1 MALTAGNWNYK
12 DDNYSDVFILQNLNQ
27 FWQPE
32 EISLSADALSWEK
45 LTQDER
51 DTYSKVLAGLTLLD
65 TIQGDVG
72 MQKIADAMES
82 HQKKAVMAFMGG
94 METAVHARSYSNIFL
109 TLESSQRINELFEWV
124 SDNKH
129 LQLKGQM
136 IKQYYDNIKDDYS
149 LAQAMVASVALESFL
164 FYSGFFYPLYMGGQ
178 GKLRGSAEIISLIIR
193 DELIHGTFIGLN
205 YQEIVDR
212 LPQHKQDSLKLFTEQ
227 LFTDLL
233 RNEVSYT
240 RYLYDQ
246 VDLTMEVVD
255 FVKYNANKGL
265 NNLGYE
271 GIFEHDTVNPIVLNG
286 LNVGKQTHD
295 FFSVKGDS
303 YKKAKVV
310 KMEDSDFIFE

>member
-32 EISLSADALSWEK
+32 EISLSSDALSWEK

-72 MQKIADAMES
+72 MQKISDAMES
-82 HQKKAVMAFMGG
+82 HQKKAVMSFMGG

-136 IKQYYDNIKDDYS
+136 IKQYYDNIRDDYS

-178 GKLRGSAEIISLIIR
+178 GKLRGSAEVIGLIIR
-193 DELIHGTFIGLN
+193 DELIHGTYIGLN
-205 YQEIVDR
+205 YQEIVDK
-212 LPQHKQDSLKLFTEQ
+212 LPQEKQDSLKLFTEQ

-233 RNEVSYT
+233 RNEVGYT

-271 GIFEHDTVNPIVLNG
+271 GIFEHDKVNPIVLNG

-310 KMEDSDFIFE
+310 KIEDSDFIFE

>member
-1 MALTAGNWNYK
+1 MALTAGNWNQK

-32 EISLSADALSWEK
+32 EVSLTSDVSSWNKLS
-45 LTQDER
+45 QNER

-72 MQKIADAMES
+72 MNKIADAMES
-82 HQKKAVMAFMGG
+82 HQKKAVMSFMGG
-94 METAVHARSYSNIFL
+94 MENAVHARSYSNIFL

-129 LQLKGQM
+129 LQLKGQL

-164 FYSGFFYPLYMGGQ
+164 FYSGFFYPLYMAGQ
-178 GKLRGSAEIISLIIR
+178 GKLRGAGEIIALIIR
-193 DELIHGTFIGLN
+193 DELIHGTYIGLN
-205 YQEIVDR
+205 YQEIVDK
-212 LPQHKQDSLKLFTEQ
+212 LPQDKQDSLKLFTEQ

>member
-1 MALTAGNWNYK
+1 MALTAGNWNQK

-32 EISLSADALSWEK
+32 EVSLTSDVSSWNKLS
-45 LTQDER
+45 QNER

-72 MQKIADAMES
+72 MNKIADAMES
-82 HQKKAVMAFMGG
+82 HQKKAVMSFMGG
-94 METAVHARSYSNIFL
+94 MENAVHARSYSNIFL

-129 LQLKGQM
+129 LQLKGQL

-164 FYSGFFYPLYMGGQ
+164 FYSGFFYPLYMAGQ
-178 GKLRGSAEIISLIIR
+178 GKLRGAGEIIALIIR
-193 DELIHGTFIGLN
+193 DELIHGTYIGLN
-205 YQEIVDR
+205 YQEIVDK
-212 LPQHKQDSLKLFTEQ
+212 LPQDKQDSLKLFAEQ

-246 VDLTMEVVD
+246 VDLTMEVID

-286 LNVGKQTHD
+286 LNIGKQTHD

-310 KMEDSDFIFE
+310 KMEDSDFYFE

>member
-32 EISLSADALSWEK
+32 EISLSSDALSWEK

-72 MQKIADAMES
+72 MQKISDAMES
-82 HQKKAVMAFMGG
+82 HQKKAVMSFMGG

-136 IKQYYDNIKDDYS
+136 IKQYYDNIRDDYS

-193 DELIHGTFIGLN
+193 DELIHGTYIGLN
-205 YQEIVDR
+205 YQEIVEK
-212 LPQHKQDSLKLFTEQ
+212 LPQEKQDSLKLFTEQ

-233 RNEVSYT
+233 RNEVGYT

-271 GIFEHDTVNPIVLNG
+271 GIFEHDKVNPIVLNG

-310 KMEDSDFIFE
+310 KIEDSDFIFE